1 MYAILENAKLQR
13 QHKLV
18 VKGWEVEGLIGRTQS
33 IFQAVKNAVYD
44 AIIIYQLPNPIKYTS
59 KANP

>member
-1 MYAILENAKLQR
+1 MKKFKYHPMKKTQSKETAYCVWLQMYAILENAKLQR

-33 IFQAVKNAVYD
+33 IFRQ
-44 AIIIYQLPNPIKYTS
+44 
-59 KANP
+59 